1 MLVYNKI
8 KNGVLYTFSALT
20 PANFADRYTFTV
32 DGATLTYSVEA
43 YAKRMYDA
51 NVDLQNL
58 IIAVMTYGDYASL
71 YVK

>member
-51 NVDLQNL
+51 NVDL
-58 IIAVMTYGDYASL
+58 
-71 YVK
+71 